1 MQHRNIP
8 AGLRHHS
15 HLRANMDFTQVFS
28 KTGISE
34 MSSPLPTSCLQHPP
48 TPARCSRSIRR
59 RYLRGFKVTSTGNGP
74 KADPTD
80 PFKHHK
86 TVKHGWLMLTILVG
100 GWATPLKN
108 ISQLGWLFP
117 IYWKKRNVPNHQ
129 SADYRSILILWKWD
143 PIWSSVPPCLVWWSW
158 NKLITCPRSVKW
170 SCSHSP
176 ADRPKNPSRIHGRNI
191 TAIESL
197 CDTATHAWE
206 VSRGFQGACLIL
218 IRSEEHIRAVVT
230 SMELHDPHP
239 TTCILYVFITERA
252 IRQDQPRENSAGNKS
267 LSGKASWPLGP
278 RIEHLNHHTLSRTI
292 TPPRGPLL
300 LNRFDSDGPWW
311 AVFIVG
317 WTGICTINIYK
328 HL

>member
-158 NKLITCPRSVKW
+158 TKLITCPRSVKW

-197 CDTATHAWE
+197 CDTATHAWICLGGIKGI
-206 VSRGFQGACLIL
+206 SRGLSDPDPL
-218 IRSEEHIRAVVT
+218 WRAHKGCCYQHGIAWSSSDDMYTVRFHNWA
-230 SMELHDPHP
+230 SHQAGP
-239 TTCILYVFITERA
+239 TAGKFRKQITER
-252 IRQDQPRENSAGNKS
+252 QS
-267 LSGKASWPLGP
+267 LLASWPQ
-278 RIEHLNHHTLSRTI
+278 NWTLESSYPVKNYHSAQG
-292 TPPRGPLL
+292 TPFVEQIR
-300 LNRFDSDGPWW
+300 
-311 AVFIVG
+311 
-317 WTGICTINIYK
+317 
-328 HL
+328 